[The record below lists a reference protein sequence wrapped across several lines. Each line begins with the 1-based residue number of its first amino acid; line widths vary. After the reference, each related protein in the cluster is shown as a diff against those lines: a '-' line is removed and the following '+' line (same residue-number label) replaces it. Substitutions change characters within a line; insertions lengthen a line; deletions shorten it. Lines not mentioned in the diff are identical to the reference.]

1 MDRIIVAYLEGT
13 ATEKETRLL
22 LDWIRKSEENKK
34 YFFDR
39 RTIWLVSESKRTVP
53 VETAA
58 AFRRFKEKIYTYEKQ
73 RSRKTLSLKIARI
86 AASVAWICLF
96 SWAAYWAGTYRGQQE
111 EWRSGVER
119 SVRPTDI
126 HQTVVRDA
134 KTALLLPDSS
144 VVWLNEGSRLTYP
157 SFFPD
162 DERVVRLEGEGYF
175 EVTSDTRRP
184 FYVETER
191 LTVKVLGTRF
201 DVRSHPDENATEA
214 VLLSGKVEVRF
225 DDDRQPVVLAPSQK
239 LTLHKE
245 TDTYRIDSVD
255 AEEYTL
261 WKNEKL
267 VMEDEELAIIFRKM
281 ERWYGI
287 RIVCKGNLPLHT
299 RYSLTITDEPKEEIF
314 RLLSLT
320 TPIRYKITN
329 KQVVVTAKSS
339 L

>member
-13 ATEKETRLL
+13 ATEEETRLL

-39 RTIWLVSESKRTVP
+39 RTIWLASESKRTAP
-53 VETAA
+53 AEAAA
-58 AFRRFKEKIYTYEKQ
+58 AFRRFKEKVYAYEKQ
-73 RSRKTLSLKIARI
+73 RSRKSFYLKIARI

-96 SWAAYWAGTYRGQQE
+96 SWAAYWAGTHRGKQD
-111 EWRSGVER
+111 EWKTEVER
-119 SVRPTDI
+119 SSRQTGM

-144 VVWLNEGSRLTYP
+144 VVWLNKGSRLTYP
-157 SFFPD
+157 SVFSD

-175 EVTSDTRRP
+175 EVTSDSRKP

-201 DVRSHPDENATEA
+201 NVRSHPDENATET
-214 VLLSGKVEVRF
+214 VLLSGKVEVSLGGN
-225 DDDRQPVVLAPSQK
+225 RQSVVLAPSQK
-239 LTLHKE
+239 LTLRKD
-245 TDTYRIDSVD
+245 TDVYRIDAVD

-267 VMEDEELAIIFRKM
+267 VMEEEELATIFRKM
-281 ERWYGI
+281 ERWYDI

-299 RYSLTITDEPKEEIF
+299 RYSLTITDEPKEEIL

-329 KQVVVTAKSS
+329 KQVVVTAKGSH
-339 L
+339 